1 MPETKYLIIT
11 NNSLSSP
18 SKEEKLLFICGT
30 ALDVLVKVRD
40 HMHEGWELITHPLTG
55 NIKPSQI
62 RFKTIYLRYS
72 GNDKPDVL
80 TVSLISDTIYLL
92 ERTKPENLNEETI
105 NDLMFIDWELSKM
118 N

>member
-1 MPETKYLIIT
+1 MSETKYLIIT
-11 NNSLSSP
+11 NNPLSSP
-18 SKEEKLLFICGT
+18 LKKEKLLFVNGT

-40 HMHEGWELITHPLTG
+40 HIHEGWELITHPLTG

-72 GNDKPDVL
+72 GNDKPDAL
-80 TVSLISDTIYLL
+80 SVSLISDTIHLL
-92 ERTKPENLNEETI
+92 QQTSLDHLNEETI
-105 NDLMFIDWELSKM
+105 NDLMFIDWELSRM